1 MQTRRIGD
9 HDVSAIGL
17 GAMPLTMDQRPT
29 EEDAIATVHAALD
42 AGVTLID
49 TADAYTWAERGPGAN
64 EEVVAKAL
72 ASYGGST
79 DHVLVATKGGHTRDG
94 ADWGLDGR
102 PEYLRRACEASL
114 RRLGVEAIGLYQ
126 HHRPDPD
133 VPYEETM
140 GGLKDLYDAGLI
152 QRAGISNADPDQIR
166 LAQKVLGDAL
176 VSVQN
181 QFSPR
186 FRSSEPE
193 IGVCEDL
200 GLAFLPWSPLGGIAQ
215 SQGPRLVVRRVRRG
229 RGRAGRLA
237 PADLPRVG
245 ARAVPVRGPDPRR
258 EPPGVDP
265 VLGCGRRHHL
275 ERRRNGPLVLSM
287 AKGPSSNLCNRRD
300 TPVLREPHR
309 LPGAT
314 TCTSVTRVSPAWWG
328 TDSGTPSPTRRGRAA
343 AHVGVGAGD
352 P

>member
-64 EEVVAKAL
+64 EEVVATAL

-200 GLAFLPWSPLGGIAQ
+200 GLAFLPWSPLGGIAKAKDLGSSYAVFNEVADERGVSPQ
-215 SQGPRLVVRRVRRG
+215 QICLAWELALSPCVV
-229 RGRAGRLA
+229 
-237 PADLPRVG
+237 PI
-245 ARAVPVRGPDPRR
+245 
-258 EPPGVDP
+258 
-265 VLGCGRRHHL
+265 
-275 ERRRNGPLVLSM
+275 
-287 AKGPSSNLCNRRD
+287 
-300 TPVLREPHR
+300 
-309 LPGAT
+309 PGA
-314 TCTSVTRVSPAWWG
+314 SRPA
-328 TDSGTPSPTRRGRAA
+328 SIQSSAA
-343 AHVGVGAGD
+343 AVD
-352 P
+352 ITLSDDEMDRLS